1 MTDFNDRA
9 SGLDSP
15 PAELLDIIPDDA
27 QDLPK
32 PVRGL
37 MVRTGGDVAL
47 ITLSGAP
54 GLMPSLAPG
63 VQYAIRARAVRAT
76 GTTAT
81 GLVGLV

>member
-1 MTDFNDRA
+1 MTDFHDRA

-15 PAELLDIIPDDA
+15 PIGLFNIVPDESA
-27 QDLPK
+27 DLPQ
-32 PVRGL
+32 PIRGL
-37 MVRTGGDVAL
+37 MVTTGGDVAL
-47 ITLSGAP
+47 VTLSGAS
-54 GLMPSLAPG
+54 GVLPSLAPG